1 MLMSSQAALDATFGC
16 NCRSCARGFTCAMRL
31 RFTQCRTCATL
42 IPHTTTFYVRVRIS
56 RSTHETRLSP
66 LEQVK
71 CAACND
77 DAPVT
82 NPTADVIETQY
93 TTRGQGD
100 THQIVHAAIFE
111 SATEL
116 TEPVKTIRKKK
127 EGEATNEATNVS
139 IGLLQQ
145 LIEDLQ
151 NKPISG
157 CSEDDTSLHS
167 IRKEHT
173 AVYQEK
179 EEEFIRTID
188 GNTDD
193 THETLQNSESIG
205 RFHVVELKHEEELR
219 SHSSQHVASTSREV
233 GLEEV
238 QIEKRGSNSL
248 SSLKSLRDDGI
259 TTVDQ
264 ILAINDAEKRKTFNE
279 ATTKKKKKRDFGSRL
294 RKLFRAAF
302 GRRKN

>member
-1 MLMSSQAALDATFGC
+1 M
-16 NCRSCARGFTCAMRL
+16 
-31 RFTQCRTCATL
+31 
-42 IPHTTTFYVRVRIS
+42 
-56 RSTHETRLSP
+56 
-66 LEQVK
+66 K
-71 CAACND
+71 CTACND
-77 DAPVT
+77 DAPLT
-82 NPTADVIETQY
+82 NPIADVIETQY

-100 THQIVHAAIFE
+100 TQIVHAAIFE

-127 EGEATNEATNVS
+127 EGEAANEATNVS

-151 NKPISG
+151 HKTVSV

-167 IRKEHT
+167 ISKEHI
-173 AVYQEK
+173 AVCQEK

-193 THETLQNSESIG
+193 THETLQNSESIS
-205 RFHVVELKHEEELR
+205 RFHVIELKREELR

-233 GLEEV
+233 DLEEV
-238 QIEKRGSNSL
+238 QAEKRGSNSL
-248 SSLKSLRDDGI
+248 SSLKPLRDDGI
-259 TTVDQ
+259 TIVDQ
-264 ILAINDAEKRKTFNE
+264 ILPINDAEKRKTFNE
-279 ATTKKKKKRDFGSRL
+279 ATTKKKKRDFGSRL

>member
-1 MLMSSQAALDATFGC
+1 MSS
-16 NCRSCARGFTCAMRL
+16 
-31 RFTQCRTCATL
+31 
-42 IPHTTTFYVRVRIS
+42 
-56 RSTHETRLSP
+56 

-77 DAPVT
+77 DAPLT
-82 NPTADVIETQY
+82 NPTADVTETQY

-100 THQIVHAAIFE
+100 THQIIHAAIFE

-127 EGEATNEATNVS
+127 EGEAANEAANVS

-151 NKPISG
+151 NKTVSAY
-157 CSEDDTSLHS
+157 SEDDTSLHS
-167 IRKEHT
+167 ISKEHI
-173 AVYQEK
+173 AVCQEK
-179 EEEFIRTID
+179 EEEFVRTIES
-188 GNTDD
+188 NTDN
-193 THETLQNSESIG
+193 THETLQNNESIG
-205 RFHVVELKHEEELR
+205 RFHVIELQHEEELR

-233 GLEEV
+233 SLEKV

-248 SSLKSLRDDGI
+248 SSLKPLSDDGI

-264 ILAINDAEKRKTFNE
+264 ILPINDAEKRKTFNE
-279 ATTKKKKKRDFGSRL
+279 ATSKKKKRGFGNRL